1 MHIKKFT
8 QFILENEYY
17 GDINEG
23 DIVPGVPFNSGL
35 ERSDK
40 LGNMKDDLMWVD
52 TKGDTTNI
60 YFYRGN
66 SDSDSDKARDKVA
79 IHFPTSKKPAE
90 LKQGKAYAFISETGG
105 GEKEDYFPAAITKI
119 EDLTA
124 DKSSGQLYNA
134 SNSIDLL
141 ANFIDRSGID
151 GNSTAG
157 ANLAKVMTTLLLD
170 PMYKDKATDTF
181 KKFATNIG
189 GQISIKAF
197 IPRMA
202 AAFGNS
208 GIKQAT
214 GMKAFV
220 EEWPKSYA
228 ALSPKK

>member
-17 GDINEG
+17 EDINEG

-60 YFYRGN
+60 YFDRGN
-66 SDSDSDKARDKVA
+66 SASDKARDVA

-105 GEKEDYFPAAITKI
+105 EEKEDYFPAAITKI

-170 PMYKDKATDTF
+170 PKYSTQVSDTF

-197 IPRMA
+197 IPKMA

>member
-1 MHIKKFT
+1 
-8 QFILENEYY
+8 
-17 GDINEG
+17 
-23 DIVPGVPFNSGL
+23 
-35 ERSDK
+35 
-40 LGNMKDDLMWVD
+40 MKDDLMWVD

-66 SDSDSDKARDKVA
+66 SDSDSDKARDVA
-79 IHFPTSKKPAE
+79 IHFPTSKNPVE

-105 GEKEDYFPAAITKI
+105 EEKEDHFPAAITKI

-189 GQISIKAF
+189 GEISIKAF
-197 IPRMA
+197 IPKMA